1 MKPNNTI
8 SSNPVDDLCQ
18 MRDELRVIWIALG
31 NEERAE
37 AYPMMSGRAAPAVE
51 KGR

>member
-1 MKPNNTI
+1 MKLNNII

-18 MRDELRVIWIALG
+18 IPDELRVIGIALG
-31 NEERAE
+31 NEERAG
-37 AYPMMSGRAAPAVE
+37 AYPMMSGSAAPAVE